1 LRKINRLNLLYPLR
15 KTKQYEALPSL
26 EGGGLQLRNNA
37 KMVGLSSPVWRLSTE
52 RESLYDEANMKKG
65 GDAHM
70 VLELE
75 AMENVETTLTII
87 ICGDL

>member
-1 LRKINRLNLLYPLR
+1 
-15 KTKQYEALPSL
+15 
-26 EGGGLQLRNNA
+26 
-37 KMVGLSSPVWRLSTE
+37 MVGLSSPVWRLSTE